1 MADNCGCGRHGDDD
15 GISRRGLL
23 RGAAATAGVLALGP
37 FRGLL
42 PTASGAPLDL
52 SRLVVINLFGG
63 NDSLNMVIPRTLSPY
78 YSLRPGLAIPDGTG
92 LTLANGPR
100 PTSAYALHPSMPK
113 IAGLWNEGSVAIV
126 NRVGYPR
133 ANLSH
138 FSSQDIFSLGVRDGF
153 GGLGIPQSGWAARFA
168 DAHAPTPMGAVALG
182 VGRILDFEG
191 GQTSP
196 FLANDL
202 ASFRLT
208 VGASS
213 AQTYRL
219 ATAKSIIQAFGG
231 TANTGEARKALG
243 MAHELSDQVQAAI
256 TSYTS
261 PVTYTNAFISQRLRD
276 VARLVQYGFET
287 RVFYTGFG
295 GFDTHSAQ
303 GTSVGAQATL
313 FQRLDDAVGSFADDM
328 KAMGVWDRTAIY
340 VLTEFGRRNYVNGS
354 EGTDHGHAFAAL
366 VVGGG
371 VRGGMYGPDLVE
383 ADLLSEYP
391 SYEVDFRKIY
401 KELLE
406 DQLGEDPVPVFPEA
420 LEKDAALGLIA

>member
-1 MADNCGCGRHGDDD
+1 MANDCGCGRHGDE
-15 GISRRGLL
+15 GLSRRDLVKAG
-23 RGAAATAGVLALGP
+23 AGVAGVMALGP

-42 PTASGAPLDL
+42 PAASGAPQDL

-63 NDSLNMVIPRTLSPY
+63 NDSLNMFIPVNLAPY
-78 YSLRPGLAIPDGTG
+78 YDRRPGLAIAPGDGLDLNTG
-92 LTLANGPR
+92 PWGT
-100 PTSAYALHPSMPK
+100 TAYRLHPSMPR
-113 IAGLWNEGSVAIV
+113 IQALWAEGSVAAIQ
-126 NRVGYPR
+126 RVGYPR

-182 VGRILDFEG
+182 VGRMLDFEG
-191 GQTSP
+191 GATSP

-213 AQTYRL
+213 PQVYRL
-219 ATAKSIIQAFGG
+219 AVAKSVIQDFAG
-231 TANTGEARKALG
+231 TGNAGEARKALG
-243 MAHELSDQVQAAI
+243 MAHDLSDQVQAALAAHG
-256 TSYTS
+256 TR
-261 PVTYTNAFISQRLRD
+261 PVAYSTQFISQRMRD
-276 VARLVQYGFET
+276 VAVLVEGGFET

-295 GFDTHSAQ
+295 GFDTHAAQ
-303 GTSVGAQATL
+303 GTTAGAQATL
-313 FQRLDDAVGSFADDM
+313 FGRLDDAVGSFAADM
-328 KAMGVWDRTAIY
+328 KTLGVWDRTAIY
-340 VLTEFGRRNYVNGS
+340 VLTEFGRRNYINGS
-354 EGTDHGHAFAAL
+354 DGTDHGHAFTAL

-371 VRGGMYGPDLVE
+371 VKGGVYGPDLVE

-401 KELLE
+401 KELLANH
-406 DQLGEDPVPVFPEA
+406 LASDPAPVFPEA
-420 LEKDAALGLIA
+420 LEKNADLGFMA